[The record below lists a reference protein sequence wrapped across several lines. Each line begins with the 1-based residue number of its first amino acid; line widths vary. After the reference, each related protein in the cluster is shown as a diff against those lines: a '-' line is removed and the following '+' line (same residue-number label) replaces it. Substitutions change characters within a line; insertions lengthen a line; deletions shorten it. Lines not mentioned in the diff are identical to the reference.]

1 MENSILENLPQIP
14 YVVDQ
19 VSDALD
25 WAKEALKES
34 EYEHMLRVVA
44 EITEHV
50 KAISDP
56 NFFKTYLV
64 VASILLAIPEA
75 RKDERFKKFD
85 TASKAVEK
93 ALEVLEI
100 DKEMIKEKGCFK
112 AVALKVIPMAKVNEE
127 YFFIAMTGIKHDLL
141 DIIEGM
147 KPAGVKDPITT
158 QDYVVILGYAL
169 VMANLRMA
177 NLKLGNA
184 AYKVV
189 NDIEILLNT
198 EFNY

>member
-25 WAKEALKES
+25 WAKEVLKES
-34 EYEHMLRVVA
+34 EYEHMLRVVS
-44 EITEHV
+44 EVTEHV

-56 NFFKTYLV
+56 NFFRTYLV

-85 TASKAVEK
+85 TTSKAVEK
-93 ALEVLEI
+93 ALEALEV
-100 DKEMIKEKGCFK
+100 DKELIKEKGCFK
-112 AVALKVIPMAKVNEE
+112 AVALKVIPMATVNEE

-147 KPAGVKDPITT
+147 KPAGVKDPITS

-169 VMANLRMA
+169 LMANIRMANLR
-177 NLKLGNA
+177 LGNA

-198 EFNY
+198 ELNY